1 MTLRIDVILK
11 AEIEAVIA
19 LWERCGLTRPWNDP
33 RADIGLASRT
43 PSADLLVGYVGEAV
57 TATVMVGFDGHR
69 GWVYYLAVEPD
80 AQRGGVGRAMMAAA
94 EAWLRARGAPK
105 LLLMVREDNAKVTA
119 FYQSLGYSLEPR
131 LVLAK
136 WL

>member
-43 PSADLLVGYVGEAV
+43 PGADLLVGHVGEAV

>member
-1 MTLRIDVILK
+1 
-11 AEIEAVIA
+11 
-19 LWERCGLTRPWNDP
+19 
-33 RADIGLASRT
+33 
-43 PSADLLVGYVGEAV
+43 
-57 TATVMVGFDGHR
+57 
-69 GWVYYLAVEPD
+69 
-80 AQRGGVGRAMMAAA
+80 MMAAA